1 MLEQLK
7 VAELPGLAP
16 EEVQEVE
23 KVGGSVLER
32 AYMPHMSKL

>member
-16 EEVQEVE
+16 EEVLEVE

-32 AYMPHMSKL
+32 AFMPHMSKL